1 MIFNSYTEDTNN
13 ATELTMF
20 KYIPIPI
27 IEISSKHETCVIL
40 SLQGALAVSFSIFG
54 TSFLFIDSHF
64 TCKFSSLIWATVKN
78 E

>member
-13 ATELTMF
+13 ATALTMF
-20 KYIPIPI
+20 KYIPIAI
-27 IEISSKHETCVIL
+27 IEISKHETCVIL
-40 SLQGALAVSFSIFG
+40 SQQGALAVSFSIFG

-64 TCKFSSLIWATVKN
+64 TCKFSSLIWTTVKN